1 MMFQEHRLAKIGLII
16 FFLLL
21 IGYAYYEA
29 RAMLYGPQIQVPSE
43 TIMVSE
49 PHTQIRGQAS
59 YISELRLNGGTV
71 HVTEDGKFAE
81 ELLLAPGE
89 NRLIFD
95 AKDKFGRETQEV
107 VTVYYKPTND
117 PSPPPIPQ
125 ATTTETTTQSD
136 VEEITE

>member
-1 MMFQEHRLAKIGLII
+1 MFREHRLAKIGLLI

-29 RAMLYGPQIQVPSE
+29 RAVLYGPQIQVPSE
-43 TIMVSE
+43 TIVVSE
-49 PHTQIRGQAS
+49 PYTEIRGQAS

-89 NRLIFD
+89 NRLVFD

-107 VTVYYKPTND
+107 VIVFYKPTND
-117 PSPPPIPQ
+117 PSPPPVPAATSTED
-125 ATTTETTTQSD
+125 ATTTE
-136 VEEITE
+136 ITD

>member
-1 MMFQEHRLAKIGLII
+1 MMFREHRLAKIALVI

-29 RAMLYGPQIQVPSE
+29 RAMLYGPQIQVPLE
-43 TIMVSE
+43 TIVVNE
-49 PHTQIRGQAS
+49 PYTEIRGQAS

-81 ELLLAPGE
+81 EMLLAPGE
-89 NRLIFD
+89 NRLVFD

-117 PSPPPIPQ
+117 PSPPPIPTT
-125 ATTTETTTQSD
+125 ATSTDGSTTA
-136 VEEITE
+136 EITD

>member
-1 MMFQEHRLAKIGLII
+1 MFREHRLAKIGLII

-43 TIMVSE
+43 TIVVNE
-49 PHTQIRGQAS
+49 PYTEIRGQAT
-59 YISELRLNGGTV
+59 YISELRLNGASV
-71 HVTEDGKFAE
+71 PVTEDGKFAE

-89 NRLIFD
+89 NRLVFD

-117 PSPPPIPQ
+117 PSPPPIPT
-125 ATTTETTTQSD
+125 ATSTEGTTTA
-136 VEEITE
+136 EITE